1 MRYSLS
7 IATKRK
13 PTACQSVVLGGWIL
27 VAEPSL
33 SSNAAAAGVDRAA
46 GKGNVDFSRDIQP
59 ILSDNCFRCHG
70 PDEKARKGKLRL
82 DTKEGAFRV
91 KDGKTV
97 IVPGKS
103 AESEL
108 FRRLTTLHTEDL
120 MPPAESRHKL
130 TAGQIFLIQRWIDE
144 GAKWRRHWAL
154 SPIEHSV
161 PPLVANE

>member
-1 MRYSLS
+1 MRYFRS
-7 IATKRK
+7 IAAKRK
-13 PTACQSVVLGGWIL
+13 PTAGYAAVLSGLVL
-27 VAEPSL
+27 VAATSL
-33 SSNAAAAGVDRAA
+33 SSNAAAAVGDRVA

-108 FRRLTTLHTEDL
+108 FQRITSKDPDDQ
-120 MPPAESRHKL
+120 MPPPESNRQL
-130 TAGQIFLIQRWIDE
+130 TARQITLIRQWIDE
-144 GAKWRRHWAL
+144 GAR
-154 SPIEHSV
+154 
-161 PPLVANE
+161 

>member
-1 MRYSLS
+1 MRYSRS

-13 PTACQSVVLGGWIL
+13 PTACHAVVLGGLVL
-27 VAEPSL
+27 VAATSL
-33 SSNAAAAGVDRAA
+33 SSNATAAGVDRAT
-46 GKGNVDFSRDIQP
+46 GKGNVDFSLDIQP

-91 KDGKTV
+91 KDSKTV

-108 FRRLTTLHTEDL
+108 LRRITTKDPDDL
-120 MPPAESRHKL
+120 MPPPESNRQL
-130 TAGQIFLIQRWIDE
+130 TPR
-144 GAKWRRHWAL
+144 
-154 SPIEHSV
+154 
-161 PPLVANE
+161 